1 MEVKKILLIVIEVME
16 VIINKIIEK
25 NIKEKDLIQKE
36 IQIGDIKV
44 IIMVSEIN
52 MKKLKLIFLK
62 LNIL

>member
-44 IIMVSEIN
+44 IIMVLEIN